1 MSPRPKP
8 ALTRLDARYP
18 ILWRDA
24 STVQFGLEGVVT
36 LDVDEPWIEPLLTR
50 LRSGI
55 RLSAFDVVAHG
66 VGAPRAA
73 AKRLLSSLRPV
84 LVTDARSAPAVFVED
99 VNVSDGR
106 MTERMRQ
113 SLADEGIRI
122 SGRTD
127 ADAVAV
133 VVVEGAAAA
142 LQFAPYLREDRAHLP
157 VAFEHDAVT
166 VGPLVVPG
174 RTPCLSCRDEHER
187 RRDQAWPILHAQLVG
202 RAVDVSTARVA
213 NAASLV
219 TRVLRTPI
227 DGAGVLVRVS
237 PDGRHVWRSLRHH
250 EGCPCLGTS
259 YRSQPGSATGP
270 DRLDPRPMTTRSPG
284 CALRA

>member
-8 ALTRLDARYP
+8 VLTRLDARYP

-24 STVQFGLEGVVT
+24 STVQFGLEGIVT
-36 LDVDEPWIEPLLTR
+36 LDVGEPWVEPLLTR

-55 RLSAFDVVAHG
+55 RLSTFDVVAHG

-73 AKRLLSSLRPV
+73 AKKLLSSLRPV
-84 LVTDARSAPAVFVED
+84 LVTDPKSAPPAFVED

-106 MTERMRQ
+106 TTERMRQ

-122 SGRTD
+122 TGRAD

-166 VGPLVVPG
+166 VGPLVIPG

-187 RRDQAWPILHAQLVG
+187 RRDEAWPILHAQLVG
-202 RAVDVSTARVA
+202 RTVEVTTARVA
-213 NAASLV
+213 GAASLV
-219 TRVLRTPI
+219 TRVLRTPVE
-227 DGAGVLVRVS
+227 GAGVMVRVN
-237 PDGRHVWRSLRHH
+237 PDGRRVWRSLRHH

-259 YRSQPGSATGP
+259 CRSQPGSGTAP
-270 DRLDPRPMTTRSPG
+270 DPLDPRSTTTRSPES
-284 CALRA
+284 ALRA